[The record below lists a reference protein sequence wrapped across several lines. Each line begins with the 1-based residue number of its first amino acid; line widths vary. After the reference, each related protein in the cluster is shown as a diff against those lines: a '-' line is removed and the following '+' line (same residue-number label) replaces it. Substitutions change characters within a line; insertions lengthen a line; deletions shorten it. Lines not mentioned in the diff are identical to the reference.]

1 MTSLLP
7 PGPAEGPRSA
17 AGARPAVGASPAA
30 GPRPV
35 PPRFRIG
42 VDVGGTFTDVVLA
55 AADGSVLHTAK
66 VPSEAAGPAAAVV
79 RAVSGILARHHVS
92 PDQVEFFAHGQT
104 FALNTVLQR
113 SGARTGL
120 LVTRGFPDLLDI
132 GRLRLRDPIDFFA
145 APRRPLV
152 ERGDV
157 REIPER
163 TRVDGTVDHPLDE
176 EALLEAARDLLADGV
191 EALAV
196 VFLHSHA
203 HPGHEQRA
211 VTLLRRAHPG
221 LIVAGSCELWPEE
234 KEYERAT
241 VAVLAAHV
249 AGLLRGYL
257 GDLSR
262 RMRAAG
268 LHCPLHITKSNGG
281 VMSVDSVLTTPNGP
295 NGAAESEQGAAS
307 LLRAAVETLL
317 SGPAAGVAG
326 AVRLAS
332 AAGVRDLVTMD
343 MGGTSVDSAIV
354 EDGRIPYSTDSELGD
369 FPLITPSVEVS
380 SIGAGGGSVAWL
392 DASGVLKVGPRS
404 AGARPGPACY
414 GRGGKEP
421 TLTDAYVVCGY
432 LDPDDFAGGV
442 VGLDRDAAR
451 EAFAGLAGRLDMD
464 VEYAAEAVV
473 NVATAMMHA
482 RLVPLLARRG
492 VDPAQCRLVPYGGA
506 GPVQAVALARE
517 LGIRRLLVPWSPGT
531 LCAFGALVTDLRHD
545 LVASVGATTGT
556 LDDARLESGWK
567 ELEERAHDWYR
578 EQSASLHHEVGLTRW
593 ADVQLAG
600 QSFTLAVTLP
610 EDERPT
616 VAALRAAFTARYRAA
631 YGVDASGR
639 ELDVRS
645 LRVTLTARSR
655 PLTPRAVGGTTARPR
670 PHTVVEDGRLVPAE
684 RVRRAELAPG
694 TTLRGPL
701 VVSAPDATLFLPT
714 GATVEADAMGNL
726 LIDAGEARGK
736 AS

>member
-7 PGPAEGPRSA
+7 PTPP
-17 AGARPAVGASPAA
+17 ASP
-30 GPRPV
+30 PY
-35 PPRFRIG
+35 RIG

-55 AADGSVLHTAK
+55 AADGSALHTAK
-66 VPSEAAGPAAAVV
+66 VPSDADRPAAAVV
-79 RAVSGILARHHVS
+79 RAVTEILTRHQVA
-92 PDQVEFFAHGQT
+92 PEQVEYFAHGQT

-120 LVTRGFPDLLDI
+120 LVTAGFPDLLEI

-145 APRRPLV
+145 APRRPLAD
-152 ERGDV
+152 RADV

-163 TRVDGTVDHPLDE
+163 TRVDGTVDRPLDE
-176 EALLEAARDLLADGV
+176 AALLTAARELLADGV

-196 VFLHSHA
+196 VFLHA
-203 HPGHEQRA
+203 HVHPRHEERA
-211 VTLLRRAHPG
+211 VALLRQAHPG
-221 LIVAGSCELWPEE
+221 LIVAGSAELWPEE

-257 GDLSR
+257 ADLSDR
-262 RMRAAG
+262 LRTHG
-268 LHCPLHITKSNGG
+268 LSCPLHITKSNGG
-281 VMSVDSVLTTPNGP
+281 VMSVE
-295 NGAAESEQGAAS
+295 GALATEEGSAA

-326 AVRLAS
+326 AVRLAT
-332 AAGVRDLVTMD
+332 AAGVGDLVTMD
-343 MGGTSVDSAIV
+343 MGGTSVDCAIV
-354 EDGRIPYSTDSELGD
+354 EGGHIPYSTDAELGG

-404 AGARPGPACY
+404 VGAHPGPACY
-414 GRGGKEP
+414 GHGGTEP

-432 LDPDDFAGGV
+432 LDPDDFAGGAV
-442 VGLDRDAAR
+442 RLAPAAAR
-451 EAFAGLAGRLDMD
+451 EAFVPLARRLGTD
-464 VEYAAEAVV
+464 VERAAEAVV
-473 NVATAMMHA
+473 DVATAMMHA
-482 RLVPLLARRG
+482 QLVPLLARRG
-492 VDPAQCRLVPYGGA
+492 VDPAGCHLVPYGGA

-545 LVASVGATTGT
+545 LVAPMGRTTDQ
-556 LDDARLESGWK
+556 LDDEHLRTVWK
-567 ELEERAHDWYR
+567 ELDERAHLWYR
-578 EQSASLHHEVGLTRW
+578 DQSATLHDRVGLTHW
-593 ADVQLAG
+593 ADVQVAG
-600 QSFTLAVTLP
+600 QSFTLSVALP
-610 EDERPT
+610 EDREPT
-616 VAALRAAFTARYRAA
+616 VAALREAFTARYRAA

-645 LRVTLTARSR
+645 LRVTLTAGSR
-655 PLTPRAVGGTTARPR
+655 PLTPRARSGIGAGPR
-670 PHTVVEDGRLVPAE
+670 PHTVTERGRRVPARRIE
-684 RVRRAELAPG
+684 RADLAPG
-694 TTLRGPL
+694 TVLHGPL

-714 GATVEADAMGNL
+714 GASVAADGVGNL
-726 LIDAGEARGK
+726 LIDAGHARGK
-736 AS
+736 AA